1 MNKPAYLGFQILELS
16 KVLMYESQHDYV
28 KPKYAEKAKSCYM
41 NTDSFIL
48 CIKTNYIYKDI
59 VEDVET
65 IISHI
70 NY

>member
-1 MNKPAYLGFQILELS
+1 
-16 KVLMYESQHDYV
+16 MYDSQYDYV

-41 NTDSFIL
+41 NTDSLIL